1 MKVYKALLP
10 MLAFSAFQAAQ
21 AQDVTL
27 AEDDAYS
34 MATHYA
40 ARGYNPFP
48 VTNGV
53 DGSGAKREFML
64 TVQKGIDY
72 VFLVGR
78 DRYME
83 DLDIYVYDESGALI
97 MKDRRTAS
105 RAGVRFRAMFDGNV
119 RVIMHVAR
127 ARGLGAWSMLLCS
140 RGGGTKVE
148 PGPAGGAFGEPSTP
162 ATSPGSTKL

>member
-1 MKVYKALLP
+1 MKITKLLIPAIAL
-10 MLAFSAFQAAQ
+10 AAFQTSR
-21 AQDVTL
+21 AQDITL

-34 MATHYA
+34 MAIHYS

-53 DGSGAKREFML
+53 DGSGAKKEFTL

-78 DRYME
+78 DRYMQ
-83 DLDIYVYDESGALI
+83 DLDLYVYDEAGALI
-97 MKDRRTAS
+97 MKDRRSTS

-127 ARGLGAWSMLLCS
+127 AQGLGAWSMLLCS
-140 RGGGTKVE
+140 RGGGAKAE
-148 PGPAGGAFGEPSTP
+148 PGAAGGAFGGGGG
-162 ATSPGSTKL
+162 ATDL

>member
-1 MKVYKALLP
+1 MQLKLLTIIATS
-10 MLAFSAFQAAQ
+10 LFLGRTAN

-34 MATHYA
+34 MALYYS
-40 ARGYNPFP
+40 ARSYNPFP

-53 DGSGAKREFML
+53 DGSGAKKEFTL

-78 DRYME
+78 DKYIQ
-83 DLDIYVYDESGALI
+83 DLDIYVYDEAGALI
-97 MKDRRTAS
+97 QKDRRSTS
-105 RAGVRFRAMFDGNV
+105 RAGVRFRAQFDGNV

-127 ARGLGAWSMLLCS
+127 SQGLGAWSMLLCS
-140 RGGGTKVE
+140 RGGGARVE
-148 PGPAGGAFGEPSTP
+148 PEAAGGPFGGGVATP
-162 ATSPGSTKL
+162 NKID